1 MYKCSKK
8 KVGLIKMKAN
18 QSVKIV
24 KSWALVCLMLLGLC
38 LNACVFEES
47 RSVADDVEKEALVTF
62 TIHSPSAVFPSAFIT
77 DNVLES
83 EVKDVSVL
91 VFNTDNTFYY
101 TAYGVNINN
110 ENPLTKTFDV
120 RLPTGTWHFMVLANA
135 RTQKSTLSELKEGMP
150 LDEAIEKLLIHR
162 KKEERWDSSV
172 NDFYI
177 PMWGNIKT
185 QTIDENNTSIEVSLV
200 RMLAKVEVTLA
211 ESVKNFELTSVS
223 LYNYYTQGKIIPTNY
238 EDACWTSGHIDNT
251 YPSVDSHWE
260 KEKGPLSYP
269 AINNACVGL
278 IYTFEAEKGTKEN
291 HIKNTCLVIGGK
303 YKEQQTETYYRVDF
317 ANYNGMQVANY
328 LDVLRN
334 HNYEVDILGVSSSG
348 FVDKE
353 DALGSTVANITAT
366 VTPWIDMMCE
376 NVIYCGAY
384 YMAFSTRSLQF
395 KERGEKLEVII
406 HTNLKESEIKITRDS
421 TSDDFSWNF
430 NRNVKETEE
439 YTLTVTSNSD
449 SISPSQHIIIEGK
462 SLRVKIGVS

>member
-1 MYKCSKK
+1 MKTNQSIK
-8 KVGLIKMKAN
+8 LIK
-18 QSVKIV
+18 
-24 KSWALVCLMLLGLC
+24 SWTLVCLVLLGVC
-38 LNACVFEES
+38 LNSCAFEES
-47 RSVADDVEKEALVTF
+47 KSLSVDSAEDALVTF
-62 TIHSPSAVFPSAFIT
+62 AINTSSSATPSAFAS
-77 DNVLES
+77 DYSLES

-101 TAYGVNINN
+101 TANGVNIKN
-110 ENPLTKTFDV
+110 ENRSTKTFDV
-120 RLPTGTWHFMVLANA
+120 RLPTGTWHLMVLANA
-135 RTQKSTLSELKEGMP
+135 RTQKGTLSELKEGMS
-150 LDEAIEKLLIHR
+150 LDKAVEKLLIHR
-162 KKEERWDSSV
+162 KKEKKWNPSAS
-172 NDFYI
+172 DFCV
-177 PMWGNIKT
+177 PMWGNIAM
-185 QTIDENNTSIEVSLV
+185 QTIDENTSSIEVSLV

-291 HIKNTCLVIGGK
+291 HINNTCLVIGGK

-348 FVDKE
+348 FIDKE
-353 DALGSTVANITAT
+353 DALESTVVNITAT

-421 TSDDFSWNF
+421 TSNDFSWNF

>member
-1 MYKCSKK
+1 
-8 KVGLIKMKAN
+8 
-18 QSVKIV
+18 
-24 KSWALVCLMLLGLC
+24 
-38 LNACVFEES
+38 
-47 RSVADDVEKEALVTF
+47 
-62 TIHSPSAVFPSAFIT
+62 
-77 DNVLES
+77 
-83 EVKDVSVL
+83 
-91 VFNTDNTFYY
+91 
-101 TAYGVNINN
+101 
-110 ENPLTKTFDV
+110 
-120 RLPTGTWHFMVLANA
+120 
-135 RTQKSTLSELKEGMP
+135 
-150 LDEAIEKLLIHR
+150 
-162 KKEERWDSSV
+162 
-172 NDFYI
+172 
-177 PMWGNIKT
+177 
-185 QTIDENNTSIEVSLV
+185 
-200 RMLAKVEVTLA
+200 
-211 ESVKNFELTSVS
+211 
-223 LYNYYTQGKIIPTNY
+223 
-238 EDACWTSGHIDNT
+238 T

-291 HIKNTCLVIGGK
+291 HINNTCLVIGGK

-348 FVDKE
+348 FIDKE
-353 DALGSTVANITAT
+353 DALESTVVNITAT

-449 SISPSQHIIIEGK
+449 SISPLNILLLK
-462 SLRVKIGVS
+462 VKVYE